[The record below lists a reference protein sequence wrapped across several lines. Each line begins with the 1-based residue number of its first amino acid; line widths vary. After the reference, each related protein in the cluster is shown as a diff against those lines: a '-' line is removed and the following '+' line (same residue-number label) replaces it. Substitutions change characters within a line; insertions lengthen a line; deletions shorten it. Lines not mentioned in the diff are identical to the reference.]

1 MEDLGTKCT
10 NTGTKGAEN
19 SDLIEY
25 FFKWQ
30 DIFTGNRYGMFFIPY
45 IKYIAL

>member
-1 MEDLGTKCT
+1 MDDLGMDGA
-10 NTGTKGAEN
+10 NTGTKGGECFRNN

-30 DIFTGNRYGMFFIPY
+30 DIFTGN
-45 IKYIAL
+45 

>member
-1 MEDLGTKCT
+1 MEDLGMNGT
-10 NTGTKGAEN
+10 NTGTKGEEN

-30 DIFTGNRYGMFFIPY
+30 DIFPGN
-45 IKYIAL
+45 